1 MAKQNQRKS
10 TSGEAPD
17 AVTAPAAAVRAS
29 SPESEP
35 APNSTA
41 APRRVFLGW
50 DRPALE
56 SAADWLLDQAPLRP
70 LQSAKAAQANA
81 AQRPAK
87 PNALLDL
94 SDQLVVIPSARARR
108 RLLQLLA
115 TRAADRHASLLPP
128 EIVTVGSFPEY
139 LYDSD
144 QPLADSATRLLT
156 WLAAFQALPLEER
169 QLFLPRLAATDL
181 RRELSFAQQLAD
193 LHRRLGME
201 VRSFRSVREHLEKH
215 PEAGDQPRWEI
226 LAKVQASYYERLSR
240 HGFWD
245 MQAARNVA
253 IRQKLCR
260 SDRPV
265 MLIGTVDLTESNRQ
279 MLWQLG
285 PLVSALIFA
294 PPTLATAFDAV
305 GSLHSEAWLQ
315 SRLHL
320 PPEVVRIVDRPAD
333 QAEAVLSALRETA
346 GQFSP
351 DQITIGLP
359 DDQLVPP
366 VELALQNNGLAF
378 RRLEGTPFKTSP
390 AVRLAECLA
399 SFLERPD
406 FSVFAQLV
414 RHPDLFAWLSE
425 SLGQSDWLPQ
435 VDAFQAEFLASR
447 FPLWEPLGIPP
458 DNTDLAAIPE
468 LQAKLRQLLEPCRGA
483 DRLPLADAAQRW
495 RWLLETIYG
504 DFADDSPPTRHS
516 ADPDSSSDE
525 RLACGDNSSAQLL
538 VQAFATLE
546 RSVPGERQLA
556 STTAQEAFGS
566 VSFSEAL
573 SLALA
578 VAPLVQPGDPP
589 DPQAIELV
597 GWLDLPL
604 DDAPVLI
611 VTALNEEAIS
621 SQDPILPLLPPTL
634 VESLG
639 IGHPQQ
645 RHARNLYALNLMV
658 RPRQLVR
665 LICGRRDAE
674 GNPNLISRLL
684 LAEDDEPMVERVN
697 AYFNY
702 SGDSRRRR
710 WIRPA
715 EGWAPKQ
722 PLAIPRP
729 ELVPPLTQLSVTR
742 FRDYIKCPYRF
753 YLNAILH
760 LEPVSDSL
768 REMDGGAFGN
778 LAHDV
783 LEAFGKDKIR
793 LSEDPPAIFAF
804 LNQMLDREA
813 ARFQHQSWFAAVE
826 VQVESLRERFRA
838 FAEAQAEHRAAGW
851 EIIAVE
857 QSAQFVWRDL
867 HIPGSSTKRQ
877 AATPRPSA
885 AESFIIR
892 GRIDRID
899 RHRDG
904 RLAVW
909 DYKTSDA
916 GTKAAKA
923 HRDYQG
929 NWLDLQLPLYRYL
942 LENVPAVGA
951 DEARRQR
958 NELQLGYILLPRS
971 IKDVGFD
978 SAGWDA
984 AELESADELAQQII
998 ERLRAQEFWP
1008 PVPDPPLFSEHFAAI
1023 CQDNVFERSHCDG

>member
-1 MAKQNQRKS
+1 MAKQNEQNS
-10 TSGEAPD
+10 PNGTAGQMATSPAGEN
-17 AVTAPAAAVRAS
+17 PA
-29 SPESEP
+29 SPLATPSV
-35 APNSTA
+35 NSGA
-41 APRRVFLGW
+41 APRRLFLGW
-50 DRPALE
+50 DQPPLE
-56 SAADWLLDQAPLRP
+56 SAADWLLEQAQRRP
-70 LQSAKAAQANA
+70 LQSAKTAHAKTAQ
-81 AQRPAK
+81 PHSK
-87 PNALLDL
+87 PKTLLDL

-115 TRAADRHASLLPP
+115 TRAAERNASLLPP

-139 LYDSD
+139 LYDSE

-215 PEAGDQPRWEI
+215 PDAGDQPRWEV

-260 SDRPV
+260 TDRPV
-265 MLIGTVDLTESNRQ
+265 ILVGTVDLTESNRQ
-279 MLWQLG
+279 MLMQLG

-294 PPTLATAFDAV
+294 PPTRAAAFDAV
-305 GSLHSEAWLQ
+305 GSLHSEEWLQ
-315 SRLHL
+315 ARLQL

-351 DQITIGLP
+351 DQITIGMP

-366 VELALQNNGLAF
+366 VELALQNSGLAF
-378 RRLEGTPFKTSP
+378 RRLEGAPFKTSP

-406 FSVFAQLV
+406 FSVLAQLV
-414 RHPDLFAWLSE
+414 RHPDLFAWLSQT
-425 SLGQSDWLPQ
+425 LGRSDWLPQ
-435 VDAFQAEFLASR
+435 VDAFQAEFLASS
-447 FPLWEPLGIPP
+447 FPLREPLGIPSENP
-458 DNTDLAAIPE
+458 DLAAIPE
-468 LQAKLRQLLEPCRGA
+468 LQTALRQLLEPCQSGES
-483 DRLPLADAAQRW
+483 LPLADAAQRW

-504 DFADDSPPTRHS
+504 NLVDA
-516 ADPDSSSDE
+516 ADPTIRPAEPDAASAEFESSE
-525 RLACGDNSSAQLL
+525 GNSSASLL
-538 VQAFATLE
+538 VQAFVTLE

-566 VSFSEAL
+566 VSFAEAL
-573 SLALA
+573 TLALA
-578 VAPLVQPGDPP
+578 IAPLVQPGDPP
-589 DPQAIELV
+589 NPQAIELV

-645 RHARNLYALNLMV
+645 RHARNLHALNLMV
-658 RPRQLVR
+658 RPRKQVR

-697 AYFNY
+697 TFFNY

-715 EGWAPKQ
+715 EGWAQKQ

-729 ELVPPLTQLSVTR
+729 EFVPPLTQLSVTR

-783 LEAFGKDKIR
+783 LEAFGRDQIR
-793 LSEDPPAIFAF
+793 LSEDSAAIFAF
-804 LNQMLDREA
+804 LNQRLDREA
-813 ARFQHQSWFAAVE
+813 ERYQRQSWFAAVE

-857 QSAQFVWRDL
+857 QSAQFVWREL
-867 HIPGSSTKRQ
+867 NSSSNSEGK
-877 AATPRPSA
+877 PSA
-885 AESFIIR
+885 ALNPSAAQAFVIR

-923 HRDYQG
+923 HRDFNG
-929 NWLDLQLPLYRYL
+929 NWIDLQLPLYRYL
-942 LENVPAVGA
+942 LENVPVVGA
-951 DEARRQR
+951 EEARRQR
-958 NELQLGYILLPRS
+958 NEIQLGYILLPRS
-971 IKDVGFD
+971 IKEVGFD
-978 SAGWDA
+978 SADWVGT
-984 AELESADELAQQII
+984 ELESADDLAQQII
-998 ERLRAQEFWP
+998 DRLRNQEFWP
-1008 PVPDPPLFSEHFAAI
+1008 PVPDPPQFSEHFAAI
-1023 CQDNVFERSHCDG
+1023 CQDNVFERSECDG